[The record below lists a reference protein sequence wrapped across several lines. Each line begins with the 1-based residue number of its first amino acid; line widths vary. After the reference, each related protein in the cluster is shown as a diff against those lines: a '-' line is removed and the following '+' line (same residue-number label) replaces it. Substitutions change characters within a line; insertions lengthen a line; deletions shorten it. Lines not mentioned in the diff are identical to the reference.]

1 MRMGAVSEPARVAFL
16 SLHTSP
22 LDPPG
27 VGDSGGMN
35 VYVRNLAWRIAEAGV
50 EVDVYTRCAG
60 RGVPQIEEI
69 RSGFRVFQ
77 VPAGPCAELPKDRLP
92 PLLPTFVRSVLELAN
107 PERPYDLVHAHYWL
121 SGRAGRALSARW
133 DVPLVVSF
141 HTLGRVKNLAG
152 ELSPE
157 PELRIAGEQAAV
169 DAADRIIVPT
179 LEEERHL
186 VDLYRAGPERVLL
199 IPPGVDAHRFSP
211 ADGEATKARL
221 GLGGA
226 RVALFAGRLQPVKG
240 PDLAISAVAEA
251 VQLGG
256 AVSERLTL
264 LVVGGPSGPGGALEV
279 GRLRELARSLGIA
292 ANVRFLPPVPHEE
305 MADLY
310 RAADVVVVPSRT
322 ESFGLAALEAQAC
335 GIPVVASDVGG
346 LRTVVSDG
354 RSGFLVSPGDVSML
368 ARRVVEILGDDALR
382 SRLSVAAR
390 ARASLFP
397 WEATAAR
404 TLAAYDEVVSAAEP
418 AEQAAAR

>member
-1 MRMGAVSEPARVAFL
+1 MGAASEPARVAFL

-50 EVDVYTRCAG
+50 EVDVFTRCAG

-69 RSGFRVFQ
+69 RPGFRVFQ
-77 VPAGPCAELPKDRLP
+77 VPAGPCAELPKDHLP
-92 PLLPTFVRSVLELAN
+92 HLLPVFVRSLLQLAN
-107 PERPYDLVHAHYWL
+107 AERAYDLVHAHYWL
-121 SGRAGRALSARW
+121 SGRAGRALAARW

-141 HTLGRVKNLAG
+141 HTLGRVKNLVG
-152 ELSPE
+152 QLSPE
-157 PELRIAGEQAAV
+157 PELRIAGEQASV

-179 LEEERHL
+179 LEEGRHL
-186 VDLYRAGPERVLL
+186 VDLYGAGPERVLL
-199 IPPGVDAHRFSP
+199 IPPGVDARRFSP
-211 ADGEATKARL
+211 GDGEATRGRL
-221 GLGGA
+221 GLDGA

-256 AVSERLTL
+256 AVCEELTL
-264 LVVGGPSGPGGALEV
+264 LVVGGPSGPEGALEV
-279 GRLRELARSLGIA
+279 GRLQELGRSLGIEA
-292 ANVRFLPPVPHEE
+292 RVRFLPPVPHEE

-335 GIPVVASDVGG
+335 GIPVVASNVGG

-354 RSGFLVSPGDVSML
+354 RSGFLVPPGDVSML
-368 ARRVVEILGDDALR
+368 ARRIVEILGDDALR

-397 WEATAAR
+397 WETTAAR
-404 TLAAYDEVVSAAEP
+404 TLAIYDEVVSAAEP
-418 AEQAAAR
+418 ADQVAAR